1 MRTEENDCVG
11 CGLPCIG
18 SACGY
23 AHAVHYHCDGCGNE
37 DTLYISPDGQE
48 LCADCVRKEFGIDL
62 NTAHEGEHLE
72 FSKIEGS
79 E

>member
-1 MRTEENDCVG
+1 MRKEENDCVG

-23 AHAVHYHCDGCGNE
+23 AHAVHYYCDGCGNE
-37 DTLYISPDGQE
+37 DTLYISPDGRE
-48 LCADCVRKEFGIDL
+48 LCADCVRKEFGVDM
-62 NTAHEGEHLE
+62 NVSAPGEHPE
-72 FSKIEGS
+72 FAKIDYS